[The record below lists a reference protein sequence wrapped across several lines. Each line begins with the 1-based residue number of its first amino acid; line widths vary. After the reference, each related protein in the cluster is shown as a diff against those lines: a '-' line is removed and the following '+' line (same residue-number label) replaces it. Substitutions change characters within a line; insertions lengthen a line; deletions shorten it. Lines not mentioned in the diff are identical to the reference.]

1 MKSKKKLSQVKSF
14 AKSKVKECREAIPAE
29 LNEIIDW
36 STVTLHMKNYT
47 HDTYGTCLISVVYD
61 FEAMDAQ
68 QLESKLED
76 ISINNHIGMYVTVDE
91 EMCQIYFFN
100 KALNNHIR
108 IFHLMAYEEDEFV
121 RKCAKRLPHIQSKL
135 LSDTRLMLEELKW
148 TSDDVFVQLTND
160 LTDEFGKCEDYI
172 SLEGI
177 LKKVNDKEIVLESV
191 CDAEYETIVK
201 ISENWKLCD
210 IKHLQRKYED
220 IEIEL

>member
-14 AKSKVKECREAIPAE
+14 AISKVREFREAIPAE

-47 HDTYGTCLISVVYD
+47 YDTFGTCLISVVYD
-61 FEAMDAQ
+61 CGAMPSEK
-68 QLESKLED
+68 LESQLED

-91 EMCQIYFFN
+91 EMSQIYFFN

-108 IFHLMAYEEDEFV
+108 IFHLMTYDEDRFV
-121 RKCAKRLPHIQSKL
+121 RKCKKRLPHIESKL
-135 LSDTRLMLEELKW
+135 LSETRYMLEELKW
-148 TSDDVFVQLTND
+148 TSDDVFIQLTNN
-160 LTDEFGKCEDYI
+160 LSDEFGEYEDYI

-177 LKKVNDKEIVLESV
+177 LKRINDKEFVLESDN
-191 CDAEYETIVK
+191 DAKYENVVK

-210 IKHLQRKYED
+210 IDHWQRKYED